1 MQEQILKLPD
11 SETKKTHYVFHPERI
26 LDLTDSADGCVIH
39 YGGSQ
44 ASIVVADKTARQM
57 KRIIQEQILDGM
69 GFLKLESIY
78 LNHKGKRYINV
89 DHIAGVVDHGNGK
102 CEIILEHFTY
112 HFGVNE
118 EAFDVAYQIRRVIK
132 RLDQDQELCCEPDVA
147 PEPTDE

>member
-11 SETKKTHYVFHPERI
+11 SATKKTNYIFHPERI
-26 LDLTDSADGCVIH
+26 FDLTDSADGCVIH
-39 YGGSQ
+39 YGGSGREV
-44 ASIVVADKTARQM
+44 VVAGKTAREM
-57 KRIIQEQILDGM
+57 KRLIQEQILDGM

-89 DHIAGVVDHGNGK
+89 DHIAGVVDHGNDK
-102 CEIILEHFTY
+102 CEIILEHFNY

-118 EAFDVAYQIRRVIK
+118 NAFDVAYQIRRVIK